1 MKSKRINKPAP
12 VLAGFVNNMSGEY
25 FEAFYMG
32 LEDIEGKAFYILKL
46 KDHPRVVKMATSA
59 IKKTKLTVDSLGK
72 R

>member
-1 MKSKRINKPAP
+1 VKYKRNARPAP
-12 VLAGFVNNMSGEY
+12 VLAGFVNNVSGEY

-32 LEDIEGKAFYILKL
+32 LEDIEGKAFYVLKL